1 MASIKEITVCM
12 GIGLNQLFPEYTR
25 IKILP
30 IIKILQEK
38 NTIITDWLEVNGDC
52 EIDATVEA
60 NLEKTT
66 KSKKNG

>member
-1 MASIKEITVCM
+1 MASIKEITVCI

-25 IKILP
+25 IKIP
-30 IIKILQEK
+30 QEK
-38 NTIITDWLEVNGDC
+38 NTIITDWLEANGDC
-52 EIDATVEA
+52 EIDAAVEA